1 MTVLPV
7 IERELRMQARLGF
20 TYLLRVLG
28 ATALLLVC
36 FYFGGTY
43 GFSPQL
49 GGKLFGYLNCTLFV
63 SIWVLVPLLA
73 ADCISRERR
82 DGTLGLL
89 FLTPL
94 KAREIVLAK
103 GFVHG
108 TRALTL
114 WLAVLPILTLSFL
127 LGGVT
132 WKEAVL
138 SVFTNFSS
146 ICWALAAGLL
156 ASSWSKSWLR
166 ALLLASGISVC
177 FSAAFIVLN
186 GSAILAAIG
195 RDSGFHLLFPYQNPR
210 WQSRAGW
217 QQEVLPTGF
226 FGITDIDGW
235 WGSMFGSLTRASQKT
250 WLIAEGKI
258 VLLSI
263 LMLLAAI
270 LISAWNL
277 RRLWQEEPPSARRV
291 WLQQKFCTP
300 VVGVSFFRR
309 WIRRKLERNPIGWL
323 EQRSWSGRLVT
334 WGWLAVMVSFYSAI
348 FYAPNINQILSAVQ
362 NLMAW
367 CLLAVMAVTA
377 AGSFQRER
385 ESRVLE
391 LLLVSPMS
399 ESDIIGGRLRGLWGQ
414 FLPALL
420 LMLAVWIYLAALI
433 RQQGDFSL
441 VPFFCGGFVSL
452 PVIGLYYSLR
462 RVNFISAFFSTLFAG
477 LLLPQF
483 VKFLLDFGIQVFLGF
498 GLSYLSDYLWPDD
511 VHTPLTWLYAALLK
525 FLASPFFVAFI
536 QIGVAIWYGRKLHRD
551 LVQRNFVFSK
561 AAL

>member
-36 FYFGGTY
+36 LYFGGSH
-43 GFSPQL
+43 GFSPKF

-82 DGTLGLL
+82 EGTLGLL

-127 LGGVT
+127 LGGIT

-156 ASSWSKSWLR
+156 ASSSSKTWLR
-166 ALLLASGISVC
+166 ALLLAGGIAVC
-177 FSAAFIVLN
+177 FSVAFIVLN
-186 GSAILAAIG
+186 GSGILAAIG
-195 RDSGFHLLFPYQNPR
+195 HDSGFHLPYPYQNPG
-210 WQSRAGW
+210 WQSRADW
-217 QQEVLPTGF
+217 LQEVLPTGF
-226 FGITDIDGW
+226 FGVTDIDGW
-235 WGSMFGSLTRASQKT
+235 WGGMFGSLTRPSQKS
-250 WLIAEGKI
+250 WLMAEVKI
-258 VLLSI
+258 VFISI
-263 LMLLAAI
+263 LMLLAVI
-270 LISAWNL
+270 LIAAWNL

-291 WLQQKFCTP
+291 WLQKKFFTP
-300 VVGVSFFRR
+300 VVGVSFFKR

-348 FYAPNINQILSAVQ
+348 FYAPNINQILAGVQ
-362 NLMAW
+362 NFMAW
-367 CLLAVMAVTA
+367 CLLGVMAVSA

-391 LLLVSPMS
+391 LLLVSPMN

-433 RQQGDFSL
+433 RQQGSFSL
-441 VPFFCGGFVSL
+441 VPFFCAGFLSL

-462 RVNFISAFFSTLFAG
+462 RVNFISAFFSTLLAG

-483 VKFLLDFGIQVFLGF
+483 VKVLLDFGTQVFLGF

-511 VHTPLTWLYAALLK
+511 PSTPLTWLYAALLK
-525 FLASPFFVAFI
+525 FLVSPFFVAFI
-536 QIGVAIWYGRKLHRD
+536 QIGIAFWYGRKLHRD
-551 LVQRNFVFSK
+551 LVQRNFAFSK